1 MTTKIIKT
9 TLPLAAL
16 LAFASASLAADTYT
30 VTEGGLTTTYD
41 AVSYYSKPLAY
52 STTRDPDPPKELQS
66 HHELVCRLLLE
77 KKNTQ

>member
-1 MTTKIIKT
+1 MNTKITKA

-16 LAFASASLAADTYT
+16 LAAASAAPAADTYT

-52 STTRDPDPPKELQS
+52 
-66 HHELVCRLLLE
+66 
-77 KKNTQ
+77 